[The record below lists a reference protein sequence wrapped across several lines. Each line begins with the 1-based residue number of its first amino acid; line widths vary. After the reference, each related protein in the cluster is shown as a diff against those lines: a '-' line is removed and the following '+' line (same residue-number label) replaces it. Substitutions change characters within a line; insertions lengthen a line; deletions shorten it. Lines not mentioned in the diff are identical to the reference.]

1 MRAAPRSARQTQ
13 RSGVSQ
19 AHGDVAIIGMGAMG
33 SLSAWRLAARGARV
47 IAFERFRPGHDRGS
61 SHGDTRI
68 FRTAYFESPEYVPL
82 LKRAGQLWRELET
95 ETGTELLTMTG
106 GLAIGDPESE
116 LVTGVLASAVQHDL
130 PHRVLSA
137 AQMES
142 LYAQHRLEAGEVAVR
157 EDEAGFLRPERAVA
171 AAAARAEAL
180 GARVM
185 VETEVRSIEA
195 SSTGVVVESSR
206 GRFAAE
212 RALVAAGPW
221 TAKLLHWLGLPLKVE
236 RQVQAWLAV
245 DDPTAFSPTR
255 FPIFIREI
263 EGGRFRYGF
272 PTTDGRSIK
281 LAVHHEGTE
290 SDPDTIDREVADRD
304 LEPLRAFAREMLR
317 DVSDRVADACACM
330 YTNTPDER
338 FIAISP
344 AEMPAVTVL
353 SACSGHGF
361 KFASVIGELMADA
374 ILDERALPAIIRT
387 S

>member
-1 MRAAPRSARQTQ
+1 MREAAGSARPPQH
-13 RSGVSQ
+13 SGVTQ
-19 AHGDVAIIGMGAMG
+19 AHADVAIIGMGAMG
-33 SLSAWRLAARGARV
+33 SMSAWRLAARGARV

-82 LKRAGQLWRELET
+82 LQRAKQLWRDLEA
-95 ETGTELLTMTG
+95 ETGTELLTLTG
-106 GLAIGDPESE
+106 GLAIGGLDSG
-116 LVTGVLASAVQHDL
+116 LVTGVLASALQHDL
-130 PHRVLSA
+130 SHRVLDA

-142 LYAQHRLEAGEVAVR
+142 RYPQHRLEAGEVAVR

-171 AAAARAEAL
+171 AAAATAEAL
-180 GARVM
+180 GARAM
-185 VETEVRSIEA
+185 VETEVTSMEA
-195 SSTGVVVESSR
+195 SDSGVVVESSR
-206 GRFAAE
+206 GRFAVE

-221 TAKLLHWLGLPLKVE
+221 TAKLLPGLGLPLKVE

-245 DDPTAFSPTR
+245 DDPAAFSPER

-290 SDPDTIDREVADRD
+290 ADPDAIDREVADAD
-304 LEPLRAFAREMLR
+304 VEPLRVFARDMLR
-317 DVSDRVADACACM
+317 HVSDRVVDACVCM

-338 FIAISP
+338 FTAVSP
-344 AEMPAVTVL
+344 AEMPGVTVL

-374 ILDERALPAIIRT
+374 ILDDRALPAIIRT

>member
-1 MRAAPRSARQTQ
+1 MRAAPGSARPPQH
-13 RSGVSQ
+13 SGVTQ
-19 AHGDVAIIGMGAMG
+19 AHADVAIIGMGAMG

-82 LKRAGQLWRELET
+82 LQRARQLWRELEA

-106 GLAIGDPESE
+106 GLAIGRRDSG
-116 LVTGVLASAVQHDL
+116 LVIRVLASAAQHDL
-130 PHRVLSA
+130 PHRVLDA
-137 AQMES
+137 AQVES
-142 LYAQHRLEAGEVAVR
+142 LYPQHRLRDGEVAVR
-157 EDEAGFLRPERAVA
+157 EDDAGFLRPERSVA

-185 VETEVRSIEA
+185 VETEVASIEV
-195 SSTGVVVESSR
+195 SGSGVVVDSSH

-221 TAKLLHWLGLPLKVE
+221 TAKLLPGLELPLKVE

-245 DDPTAFSPTR
+245 DDPAAFSPAR

-263 EGGRFRYGF
+263 EDGRFRYGF

-281 LAVHHEGTE
+281 LGVHHEGTE
-290 SDPDTIDREVADRD
+290 ADPDTIDREVVDADI
-304 LEPLRAFAREMLR
+304 EPLRAFARDMLR
-317 DVSDRVADACACM
+317 DVSDRVVDACVCM
-330 YTNTPDER
+330 YTNSPDES
-338 FIAISP
+338 FIVISP
-344 AEMPAVTVL
+344 AEVPGVTVL

-374 ILDERALPAIIRT
+374 ILEGRPVPAIIRT